1 MAINKLQAYRLS
13 DQQWELADDLIEV
26 LMVCNMVLLD
36 CAVALIFHWL
46 DI

>member
-1 MAINKLQAYRLS
+1 MNKLQAYQLS

-26 LMVCNMVLLD
+26 LMVHNIFLD
-36 CAVALIFHWL
+36 YAAMHISHWS